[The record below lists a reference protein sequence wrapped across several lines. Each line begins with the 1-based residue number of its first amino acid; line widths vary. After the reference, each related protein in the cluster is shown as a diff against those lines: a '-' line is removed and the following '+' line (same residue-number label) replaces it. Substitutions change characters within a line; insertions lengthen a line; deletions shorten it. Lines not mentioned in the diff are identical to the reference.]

1 MEMNF
6 DEIRC
11 YTNDEIHD
19 ILEKLTNEKQFM
31 KVVSTA
37 YPLMPKEV
45 IKERL
50 LGYHAQNEFQKDFLY
65 PFLQY
70 LEENTTKG
78 VELLG
83 LEKIDRNTAYL
94 FISNHRDIVLDSS
107 FFCKKLMENSI
118 Y

>member
-1 MEMNF
+1 MDMNF

-11 YTNDEIHD
+11 YTDDELHE

-50 LGYHAQNEFQKDFLY
+50 LSYHSQYEFQKILY
-65 PFLQY
+65 IHFY
-70 LEENTTKG
+70 NTLK
-78 VELLG
+78 
-83 LEKIDRNTAYL
+83 KIL
-94 FISNHRDIVLDSS
+94 P
-107 FFCKKLMENSI
+107 KE
-118 Y
+118 